1 MFKNYFKIAFRN
13 LSKNKVFSFINLMGL
28 TVGMTACFLIFL
40 YVKFELSYDAFN
52 TKADRIYRLVTDLK
66 TPSDNLHIGVTSW
79 AFAPKIKSELPEV
92 QSFTRV
98 SHGSFLITKGDVKF
112 QEDKTLFAD
121 SSLFHVFDFKLLKGN
136 PHTALKDPYSIV
148 LSETYATKYF
158 GNQNPL
164 GQTLLFSG
172 DHIPATVT
180 GVMKDIP
187 DNSQI
192 KSDLFVSMSTLTQK
206 INKGIDDQW
215 GNFGATSFLLLKPG
229 TNSIGLEKKFPLL
242 LTNWIGTD
250 MDKAQMHY
258 TLSLEPLRDV
268 YLFSDRDG
276 SKSGNIRNVY
286 IFSIIAVFILLIA
299 CFNFINLTTARASER
314 AKEVGIRKVVGA
326 SKRQLARQFIG
337 ESVLLCL
344 MAFALVIGL
353 SVLFLP
359 SFNHL
364 SGKIISHGIFSNFNY
379 LILLFFASVCI
390 GLIAGFYPALVLSSF
405 KPIVV
410 LKGRFSTGTKGILLR
425 KGLVVAQFCI
435 SIALII
441 GTIIVYSQM
450 KFMRSQDLGFN
461 KDQMIILDS
470 NGDSARFA
478 FKQSLLSIPNVKSVS
493 LSSSAPGMGNSE
505 AYSQIE
511 NKNGDMQVGTL
522 ARYAVDF
529 DFIPQYKIKMVAG
542 RAFSKDFATDTTQAI
557 ILNETAVKQ
566 FGYSS
571 PDQIIGKRFD
581 QWGRQGKVIG
591 VMKDFH
597 YRSLQEN
604 IKPLSMVIQPDAEDL
619 VNINVAS
626 TDLPKTL
633 AAIES
638 KWKQMIPARPFSYTF
653 LDENFNKQYVDEDRF
668 EKLFFNFAILAI
680 FISCLGL
687 LGLASY
693 STLQRTK
700 EIGIRKVLGAS
711 VSGITSL
718 LSKDFIKLVLIALV
732 IASPIAWFGM
742 HKWLQG
748 FAYRIDIGIWVFI
761 LAGVLAIL
769 IALLT
774 VSFQA
779 IKAAVANP
787 VKSLRSE

>member
-13 LSKNKVFSFINLMGL
+13 LWKNKVFSFINIMGL

-52 TKADRIYRLVTDLK
+52 SKADRIYRLVTDLK

-92 QSFTRV
+92 QSFARI
-98 SHGSFLITKGDVKF
+98 SRGSFLITKGNIKF
-112 QEDKTLFAD
+112 QEDKCLFAD
-121 SSLFHVFDFKLLKGN
+121 SSLFHLFDFKLLQGN
-136 PHTALKDPYSIV
+136 PQTALKNPYSIV
-148 LSETYATKYF
+148 LSETYAKKYF
-158 GNQNPL
+158 GNENPV

-172 DHIPATVT
+172 DHIPASVT

-192 KSDLFVSMSTLTQK
+192 KTDLFVSMSTLTQK
-206 INKGIDDQW
+206 INAGIDDQW
-215 GNFGATSFLLLKPG
+215 DNFGATSYLLLTPG
-229 TNSIGLEKKFPLL
+229 ANAIGLERKFPAF

-268 YLFSDRDG
+268 YLYSDRDA
-276 SKSGNIRNVY
+276 SKTGNIRNVY

-344 MAFALVIGL
+344 ISFILVIGL
-353 SVLFLP
+353 SVLLLP

-364 SGKIISHGIFSNFNY
+364 SGKMISHGIFSNFSY

-390 GLIAGFYPALVLSSF
+390 GLIAGIYPALVLSSF
-405 KPIVV
+405 KPIIV
-410 LKGRFSTGTKGILLR
+410 LKGRFSSGTKGILLR
-425 KGLVVAQFCI
+425 KGLVVAQFTI

-450 KFMRSQDLGFN
+450 KYMRNQDLGFN

-478 FKQSLLSIPNVKSVS
+478 FAQSLLSIPNVKSVS

-505 AYSQIE
+505 AYSQVE
-511 NKNGDMQVGTL
+511 NKNGDMQVATL

-529 DFIPQYKIKMVAG
+529 NFIPQYKMKMVAG

-557 ILNETAVKQ
+557 ILNETAVRQ

-591 VMKDFH
+591 VVKDFH
-597 YRSLQEN
+597 YRSLQQN
-604 IKPLSMVIQPDAEDL
+604 IKPLSMVIQPESEGL
-619 VNINVAS
+619 VNVNVSAA
-626 TDLPKTL
+626 DLPQTL
-633 AAIES
+633 AVIES

-653 LDENFNKQYVDEDRF
+653 LDDTFNKQYRNEDRF

-732 IASPIAWFGM
+732 IASPLAWFGM

-748 FAYRIDIGIWVFI
+748 FAYRINIGFWVFI
-761 LAGVLAIL
+761 LAGLLAIL
-769 IALLT
+769 IAVLT

>member
-13 LSKNKVFSFINLMGL
+13 LWKNKVFSFINLMGL

-148 LSETYATKYF
+148 LSETYAKKYF

-187 DNSQI
+187 NNSQI
-192 KSDLFVSMSTLTQK
+192 KTDLFVSMSTLTQK

-229 TNSIGLEKKFPLL
+229 TNSIGLEKKFPSLL
-242 LTNWIGTD
+242 RNWIGTD

-268 YLFSDRDG
+268 YLYSDRDG
-276 SKSGNIRNVY
+276 SKTGNIRNVY

-326 SKRQLARQFIG
+326 SKSQLARQFIG

-344 MAFALVIGL
+344 MAFVLVIGL
-353 SVLFLP
+353 SVLLLP

-364 SGKIISHGIFSNFNY
+364 SEKIISHGIFSNFNY

-441 GTIIVYSQM
+441 GTIIVYSQI

-493 LSSSAPGMGNSE
+493 
-505 AYSQIE
+505 
-511 NKNGDMQVGTL
+511 
-522 ARYAVDF
+522 
-529 DFIPQYKIKMVAG
+529 
-542 RAFSKDFATDTTQAI
+542 
-557 ILNETAVKQ
+557 
-566 FGYSS
+566 
-571 PDQIIGKRFD
+571 
-581 QWGRQGKVIG
+581 
-591 VMKDFH
+591 
-597 YRSLQEN
+597 
-604 IKPLSMVIQPDAEDL
+604 
-619 VNINVAS
+619 
-626 TDLPKTL
+626 
-633 AAIES
+633 
-638 KWKQMIPARPFSYTF
+638 
-653 LDENFNKQYVDEDRF
+653 
-668 EKLFFNFAILAI
+668 
-680 FISCLGL
+680 
-687 LGLASY
+687 
-693 STLQRTK
+693 
-700 EIGIRKVLGAS
+700 
-711 VSGITSL
+711 
-718 LSKDFIKLVLIALV
+718 
-732 IASPIAWFGM
+732 
-742 HKWLQG
+742 
-748 FAYRIDIGIWVFI
+748 
-761 LAGVLAIL
+761 
-769 IALLT
+769 
-774 VSFQA
+774 
-779 IKAAVANP
+779 
-787 VKSLRSE
+787 